1 MHTPYWSDEVFVIK
15 KKLKKTVSRAYVIN
29 DLDRKEI
36 VGTSYKKESQN
47 ANQNEFKIEK
57 INHNEKQ

>member
-1 MHTPYWSDEVFVIK
+1 MSW
-15 KKLKKTVSRAYVIN
+15 AYVVN

-36 VGTSYKKESQN
+36 VGTSQKKESQK

-57 INHNEKQ
+57 INHNERQ

>member
-1 MHTPYWSDEVFVIK
+1 MSW
-15 KKLKKTVSRAYVIN
+15 AYVIN

-36 VGTSYKKESQN
+36 VGTSYKKESKK

>member
-1 MHTPYWSDEVFVIK
+1 MHTPYLSDEVFVIK

-57 INHNEKQ
+57 INHNERQ

>member
-57 INHNEKQ
+57 INHNERQ

>member
-1 MHTPYWSDEVFVIK
+1 MSW
-15 KKLKKTVSRAYVIN
+15 AYVVN

-36 VGTSYKKESQN
+36 VGTSQKKELQK

-57 INHNEKQ
+57 INHNERQ

>member
-1 MHTPYWSDEVFVIK
+1 MSW
-15 KKLKKTVSRAYVIN
+15 AYVIN

-36 VGTSYKKESQN
+36 VGTSYKKESQK
-47 ANQNEFKIEK
+47 ANQNEFKTEK